1 MTEAARVEAPR
12 PAGGLRRR
20 GELASRALLVLLLAA
35 LLLGAATF
43 RHGAPRPWFG
53 NEAGQLLQAAS
64 LAADRDLAIEPRDL
78 ERFEEWWGG
87 PPDGARRIRA
97 GAGRAEVAAGSLP
110 YSLLL
115 APVVPWAPRRGPAVV
130 NALLLA
136 LAAGLASRRLA
147 SRSCVGAELLIAVV
161 IFGSVAFAWVFL
173 ALPET
178 LALAATVAAFALATG
193 GRPPPAHLLPEIYEP
208 PERAPRVALRW
219 LAAGALLAPAA
230 LAHPFFLALL
240 WPAARAAPAE
250 RRRRARAW
258 LVAGIAVPLAAA
270 VLLYGAHGAGW
281 SPWPEPGRL
290 LEGGGP
296 AGAGAEAIAVDPG
309 PRPFDPA
316 IRGWNLLYF
325 AAGRHVGVLPYFL
338 PLLLLGLAQRGGAK
352 SADEKDA
359 DDGSGALINAA
370 GAVALAFVVLVPF
383 DFFGGPGTLA
393 NRWFLPLYG
402 ALWLLPRRSLHPG
415 WIAACA
421 LLAGLFLWPLWLA
434 PRAVPLDANGSL
446 RYPAPLARW
455 LLPYETT
462 ARSLPSGGEAMRRE
476 VWARALGPATG
487 SAGDGWRL
495 TLAPGGRGRILVASP
510 YAAEAIYLEFG
521 PGSPVELEV
530 GGADVGTTI
539 FRPDG
544 SAAFQV
550 LTRRPRARHSM
561 WWGPDRQYLYEL
573 ELAMPGAPDRSK
585 RPHAFA
591 VTTEHTQL
599 LEGL

>member
-1 MTEAARVEAPR
+1 MTGGTEAEGPR
-12 PAGGLRRR
+12 PAGKLRRAA
-20 GELASRALLVLLLAA
+20 ELAPRLLLAALLLA

-64 LAADRDLAIEPRDL
+64 LAADRDLAIERRDL
-78 ERFEEWWGG
+78 ERFEDWWGSA
-87 PPDGARRIRA
+87 PAGARRIAA
-97 GAGRAEVAAGSLP
+97 GEAEIAAGSLP
-110 YSLLL
+110 YSVLL

-147 SRSCVGAELLIAVV
+147 ERCGSGSELLVAVL

-178 LALAATVAAFALATG
+178 LVLAATVAAFALATG
-193 GRPPPAHLLPEIYEP
+193 GGRPPAHRLPEIYEP
-208 PERAPRVALRW
+208 PEGKPRATLRW

-230 LAHPFFLALL
+230 LAHPFFLALA

-250 RRRRARAW
+250 RRRPARIALFAG
-258 LVAGIAVPLAAA
+258 LVLPLAAA
-270 VLLYGAHGAGW
+270 ALVYGAHGAGW
-281 SPWPEPGRL
+281 SPWPEIGRL

-296 AGAGAEAIAVDPG
+296 SGAGAEAIGVDPG

-325 AAGRHVGVLPYFL
+325 LAGRHVGVLPYFL

-352 SADEKDA
+352 STDEEDSGG
-359 DDGSGALINAA
+359 DGSGALVNAA

-383 DFFGGPGTLA
+383 DFFGGPGALA

-402 ALWLLPRRSLHPG
+402 ALWLLPRRSLHPA
-415 WIAACA
+415 WIALTA
-421 LLAGLFLWPLWLA
+421 LVAGLFLWPLWGA
-434 PRAVPLDANGSL
+434 PRAFPLDGSGSL
-446 RYPAPLARW
+446 RYPAALARR

-462 ARSLPSGGEAMRRE
+462 GRSLPSAGEAMRRQ

-495 TLAPGGRGRILVASP
+495 TLTPDGRGRILVASP
-510 YAAEAIYLEFG
+510 YAAEAIFLEFG
-521 PGSPVELEV
+521 PGSPTELEV
-530 GGADVGTTI
+530 EGGEAGTTI

-550 LTRRPRARHSM
+550 LTGRPRARHSM
-561 WWGPDRQYLYEL
+561 WWGPDRLYLYEL
-573 ELAMPGAPDRSK
+573 ELAMPGAPNRS
-585 RPHAFA
+585 HAFA